1 MMAVTFNDLVDAN
14 DRRDEEIEVL
24 KIKMADMEDRNK
36 RNNVKIR
43 GIPESVQQHDLRDY
57 VSQLFKALL
66 PDMSELDFTVDR

>member
-24 KIKMADMEDRNK
+24 KIKMADMEDKNK
-36 RNNVKIR
+36 RNNIKIR